1 MADALFQRLPTT
13 KCTLQS
19 IAPFR
24 KQETGT
30 NSLLRHKNRTTAST
44 QVLLE
49 AIAGKGGRA
58 VRCAV
63 VCETQSV
70 K

>member
-30 NSLLRHKNRTTAST
+30 NILLNHKNRTAST